1 MLDINL
7 LRPDKGGDPVRDDDD
22 DDDATTDGWMDG

>member
-22 DDDATTDGWMDG
+22 DATTDGWMDG